1 MTTASSAPHPDA
13 PHPAPSGR
21 TDHALQIRG
30 LVKRYPGFALAGI
43 DLDVPRGYV
52 VGLVGANGSGKTT
65 TIGSGLGLVVPDEG
79 RIAIPSMDRV
89 GAVLDTPYF
98 MKAWTPSEIEQAVSP
113 FYPRWSPARFR
124 ELLSRFEVSMSTKVS
139 EMSRGTGMK
148 LQAAVALAHDPELL
162 ILDEPTSGLDPL
174 ARDEFVDLLAEFV
187 QDENRAVL
195 FSTHITSDLERI
207 ADFVTV
213 LDGGRVA
220 ASAPTQDLLAGYRV
234 VRGGR
239 GQLTDEIRAAVLGL
253 RTYES
258 GFEGLAP
265 SSEADRWAADLVLE
279 QPSLDEI
286 VVGVARGRTS

>member
-1 MTTASSAPHPDA
+1 
-13 PHPAPSGR
+13 
-21 TDHALQIRG
+21 
-30 LVKRYPGFALAGI
+30 
-43 DLDVPRGYV
+43 
-52 VGLVGANGSGKTT
+52 
-65 TIGSGLGLVVPDEG
+65 
-79 RIAIPSMDRV
+79 
-89 GAVLDTPYF
+89 
-98 MKAWTPSEIEQAVSP
+98 
-113 FYPRWSPARFR
+113 
-124 ELLSRFEVSMSTKVS
+124 MSTKVS